1 MSSLLNTPPAPLA
14 TEEIEVF
21 RLTPEKGKHYETVLL
36 TRKEGCY
43 PDTKYYTNKKPYYV
57 GVFDRQIVSGYG
69 DGKQVADI
77 FEGIDGQPTEVW
89 YTYEGTTAYREVI
102 ID

>member
-1 MSSLLNTPPAPLA
+1 MSLLPLPLPLPPP
-14 TEEIEVF
+14 EEIEVF

-43 PDTKYYTNKKPYYV
+43 PDTKYYTNKKPSYV
-57 GVFDRQIVSGYG
+57 GRFDRQIVSGYG
-69 DGKQVADI
+69 DGKQVTDI